1 MAFYGK
7 RVVDTRIDALFAELP
22 AISIEGARGV
32 GKTTTARQR
41 AATFLAL
48 DDAPV
53 LELLQADPRVVG
65 GYPPPVVIDEWQRVP
80 AVFDAVRRAVDED
93 RSAGRFLITGSAS
106 PRQPPTHTGAGRI
119 VTLRMRPLSL
129 AERWDAAGFV
139 EPSVSLASL
148 LAGEQPDVG
157 GRSDV
162 RLADYV
168 AEIVAGGF
176 PGLRGLSPDTR
187 SDALGGYIDRI
198 IDRDVPEAGHD
209 LRNPGALRRWLTAY
223 AAATATAAS
232 YERIRDAATGG
243 HGDKPSRSAAA
254 PYIDTLERM
263 HILEPLPG
271 WKPTRNPL
279 AKLTGGP
286 KHHLVD
292 PAIATALLGI
302 DGGALLRGERPDTPD
317 LSPPP
322 DRALLGRLFESLVAL
337 NLRVYAQ
344 AARASLHHM
353 RKRAG
358 EREIDF
364 IVSARDGRVLAV
376 EAKLSGSVSDHDV
389 RHLNWLRREAGDD
402 VLDAAVITT
411 GPQAYR
417 RRDGIAVIPAA
428 LLGP

>member
-1 MAFYGK
+1 MAFYGH
-7 RVVDTRIDALFAELP
+7 RIVDTQIETLFGELP
-22 AISIEGARGV
+22 AISLEGARGV

-53 LELLQADPRVVG
+53 LDVLQADPRLVG
-65 GYPPPVVIDEWQRVP
+65 TYPAPVVIDEWQRLP

-106 PRQPPTHTGAGRI
+106 PKRPPTHSGAGRI

-129 AERWDAAGFV
+129 SERWDAPGFSA
-139 EPSVSLASL
+139 PTVSLAEL
-148 LAGEQPDVG
+148 LTGARPPVRGHAEA
-157 GRSDV
+157 

-168 AEIVAGGF
+168 TEIAASGL
-176 PGLRGLSPDTR
+176 PGLRGLSAHAC
-187 SDALGGYIDRI
+187 SEALHGYIDRI
-198 IDRDVPEAGHD
+198 IDHDFQEAGHS
-209 LRNPGALRRWLTAY
+209 LRNPSALRRWLTAY
-223 AAATATAAS
+223 AAATATTAS

-243 HGDKPSRSAAA
+243 HGDKPSRSATA

-271 WKPTRNPL
+271 WSPTRNPL
-279 AKLTGGP
+279 AKLTSGP

-292 PAIATALLGI
+292 PALAITLLGI
-302 DGGALLRGERPDTPD
+302 DAAALLRGEQPEWHM
-317 LSPPP
+317 PP
-322 DRALLGRLFESLVAL
+322 DRTLLGRLFESLVAL

-344 AARASLHHM
+344 ASRASVHHM

-364 IVSARDGRVLAV
+364 IVSARDGRVLAL
-376 EAKLSGSVSDHDV
+376 ETKLSGSVSDHDV
-389 RHLNWLRREAGDD
+389 RHIHWLRRELGDD
-402 VLDAAVITT
+402 MLDAAVVTT

-417 RRDGIAVIPAA
+417 RPDGIAVIPAA

>member
-1 MAFYGK
+1 MVFYRP
-7 RVVDTRIDALFAELP
+7 RVVDRQIGELFEELP
-22 AISIEGARGV
+22 AISLEGARGV
-32 GKTTTARQR
+32 GKTTSARQR
-41 AATFLAL
+41 ATTFLAL
-48 DDAPV
+48 DDAPA
-53 LELLQADPRVVG
+53 LEVLQADPHLVG
-65 GYPPPVVIDEWQRVP
+65 TYPPPVVIDEWQRLP

-93 RSAGRFLITGSAS
+93 RSPGRFLITGSTS
-106 PRQPPTHTGAGRI
+106 PKRPPTHTGAGRI

-129 AERWDAAGFV
+129 CERWDASRFA
-139 EPSVSLASL
+139 EPTVSLTDL
-148 LAGEQPDVG
+148 LTGDRGPID
-157 GRSDV
+157 GRTEA
-162 RLADYV
+162 RLSDYV
-168 AEIVAGGF
+168 AEIAAGGF
-176 PGLRGLSPDTR
+176 PGLRGLSPTAA
-187 SDALGGYIDRI
+187 SEALHSYVDRI

-209 LRNPGALRRWLTAY
+209 VRNPSALRRWLTAY
-223 AAATATAAS
+223 AAATSTTAS

-243 HGDKPSRSAAA
+243 HGDKPSRTATT
-254 PYIDTLERM
+254 PYIDALERL

-271 WKPTRNPL
+271 WSPTRNPM
-279 AKLTGGP
+279 AKLTSGP

-292 PAIATALLGI
+292 PALAVALVGT
-302 DGGALLRGERPDTPD
+302 DAAALLRGE
-317 LSPPP
+317 PPGDSVTA
-322 DRALLGRLFESLVAL
+322 DRALLGGLFESLVAL

-344 AARASLHHM
+344 AAGASLHHL

-364 IVSARDGRVLAV
+364 IVRGRNGRVLGV

-389 RHLNWLRREAGDD
+389 RHLRWLRQELGDD

>member
-1 MAFYGK
+1 MAPYGH
-7 RVVDTRIDALFAELP
+7 RIVDSRIDSLSAELP

-32 GKTTTARQR
+32 GKTTTALQR

-53 LELLQADPRVVG
+53 MELLQADPRLVG
-65 GYPPPVVIDEWQRVP
+65 TYPPPVVIDEWQRVP
-80 AVFDAVRRAVDED
+80 GVFDAVRRAVDED
-93 RSAGRFLITGSAS
+93 RSPGRFLITGSAS
-106 PRQPPTHTGAGRI
+106 PKRPPTHTGAGRI

-129 AERWDAAGFV
+129 AERWDASGFA
-139 EPSVSLASL
+139 EPTVSLAGL
-148 LAGEQPDVG
+148 LSGERPGVSG
-157 GRSDV
+157 HSEA

-168 AEIVAGGF
+168 AEIVAGGL
-176 PGLRGLSPDTR
+176 PGLRGLSAEA
-187 SDALGGYIDRI
+187 SSEAFSGYVDRI
-198 IDRDVPEAGHD
+198 IDRDMPEAGHD
-209 LRNPGALRRWLTAY
+209 LRNPSALRRWLTAY
-223 AAATATAAS
+223 AAATATTTS
-232 YERIRDAATGG
+232 YERIRDAATSG

-254 PYIDTLERM
+254 PYIDTLERL

-271 WKPTRNPL
+271 WQPTPNPL
-279 AKLTGGP
+279 AKLTSGP

-292 PAIATALLGI
+292 PALAAVLLGL
-302 DGGALLRGERPDTPD
+302 GPAALLRGERRSPD
-317 LSPPP
+317 LSPSP

-337 NLRVYAQ
+337 NLRVYSQ
-344 AARASLHHM
+344 AARASLHHL

-358 EREIDF
+358 EREVDF
-364 IVSARDGRVLAV
+364 IVAVRDGRVFAA

-389 RHLNWLRREAGDD
+389 RHLNWLRREIGDGL
-402 VLDAAVITT
+402 LDAAIITT